1 MSLRFTEDHEWIR
14 VDGDVGTVGI
24 THHAQEQLGD
34 LVFAEL
40 PETGA
45 SLEQGAE
52 ACVVESTKAASE
64 VYAPV
69 AGEVLEVNEA
79 LGEDPGKINSD
90 PMGDGW
96 LMKIKI
102 SDAAQLEK
110 LMDEDAYKK
119 FVEGLE

>member
-1 MSLRFTEDHEWIR
+1 MSLKFTEDHEWIR

-24 THHAQEQLGD
+24 TDHAQEQLGD

-40 PETGA
+40 PEVGA
-45 SLEQGAE
+45 NLDQGAE

-69 AGEVLEVNEA
+69 AGEVLEVNPA
-79 LGEDPGKINSD
+79 LADDPGKINSD

-110 LMDEDAYKK
+110 LMDEGAYKE